1 MSRVVLKKKAV
12 EGSRSGIVEG
22 SGIVEESGSVTTEGS
37 GGTIDSETHHKPTE
51 TQLDIQSH
59 LQ

>member
-12 EGSRSGIVEG
+12 EGSGSGMMEG
-22 SGIVEESGSVTTEGS
+22 SGIIEGSGSVTTEGS
-37 GGTIDSETHHKPTE
+37 GGTIDSETHHKPT
-51 TQLDIQSH
+51 QLDMQSH